1 MRSRDFIIWLDGF
14 LHGKKQLNVDEIRY
28 IQNKIEETNIDEQE
42 IKRDIIIER
51 GTPPTNP
58 IRIQEPITDE
68 DVNFPGKPP
77 KIYM

>member
-51 GTPPTNP
+51 GIPPTNP

-68 DVNFPGKPP
+68 DVDFPGKPP

>member
-28 IQNKIEETNIDEQE
+28 IQNKIKETNIDEQE

-58 IRIQEPITDE
+58 IRIQEPTTDE
-68 DVNFPGKPP
+68 DMDFPGKPP

>member
-58 IRIQEPITDE
+58 IRIQEPTTDE
-68 DVNFPGKPP
+68 DMDFPGKPP

>member
-68 DVNFPGKPP
+68 DVDFPGKPP